1 MSLLGNPSSI
11 GQAVMGPP
19 NIPDDRAAVLRQA
32 FAEML
37 QDQEFI
43 ADARKRDI
51 DVNMLGA
58 PDLQKMVAENFLV
71 TPALV
76 EKLRVVTSPPR

>member
-1 MSLLGNPSSI
+1 
-11 GQAVMGPP
+11 MGPP
-19 NIPDDRAAVLRQA
+19 DIPEDRAAVLRQA

-51 DVNMLGA
+51 DVNMLSA